1 MSNRARLLAI
11 TLALTTAAASSA
23 SAAVTVP
30 YTDPGWQDF
39 GTTSITGVTGNFLPG
54 WETVAPSPDLGTN
67 LFGVPNQ
74 SLSGAP
80 DAAALWMLQ
89 VPSGLAS
96 NEEAKLSLSGFS
108 VGQTYTLPFFATV
121 LRGGTWYTD
130 NDALDVS
137 IVGATPAAFS
147 TTVLVDPVSD
157 DGMND
162 WIPQTIVFTAT
173 ASTVDFTFGGG
184 ATGPDAV
191 RFGIDGF
198 TGVKSVP
205 EPASLALLAFGGL
218 ALMRRTR
225 SACV

>member
-1 MSNRARLLAI
+1 MLNRAHVLAI
-11 TLALTTAAASSA
+11 PLALTTAAASSA

-39 GTTSITGVTGNFLPG
+39 GTTTITGVTGNFLPG
-54 WETVAPSPDLGTN
+54 WETVVPSPDLGVN
-67 LFGVPNQ
+67 VFGQPNQ

-80 DAAALWMLQ
+80 DDAALWLLQ
-89 VPSGLAS
+89 FTSGLAN
-96 NEEAKLSLSGFS
+96 NEEAKLSLSGFAI
-108 VGQTYTLPFFATV
+108 GQTYELPFFATV
-121 LRGGTWYTD
+121 LRSGTWNTD
-130 NDALDVS
+130 NDAVEVS
-137 IVGATPAAFS
+137 IAGATPTAFS

-184 ATGPDAV
+184 AIGPDAV

-205 EPASLALLAFGGL
+205 EPASLALLAIGGL
-218 ALMRRTR
+218 ALLRRTR
-225 SACV
+225 